1 MTPLILNKH
10 RSGIPRNAV
19 YIGRGSDWGNPFEIG
34 KDGDRAEV
42 IEKYRNWLRGQ
53 NDLLSRI
60 EPELKNKNLVCYCAP
75 KACHG
80 DILLAIANGA
90 DPSTVLAPR
99 QIEVQ
104 PTLF

>member
-1 MTPLILNKH
+1 MTPRILNKH

-60 EPELKNKNLVCYCAP
+60 VPELQGKDLVCYCAP

-80 DILLAIANGA
+80 DILLAIANGE
-90 DPSTVLAPR
+90 DPSIVLTPR

-104 PTLF
+104 ASLF